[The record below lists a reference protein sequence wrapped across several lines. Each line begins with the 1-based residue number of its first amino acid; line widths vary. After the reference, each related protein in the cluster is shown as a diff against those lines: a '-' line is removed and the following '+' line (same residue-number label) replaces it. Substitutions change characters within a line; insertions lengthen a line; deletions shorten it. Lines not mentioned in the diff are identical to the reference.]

1 MKFNLYLFLFFLL
14 FFKNAFGSN
23 SVIAIVD
30 GDVLTTNQLYL
41 TIDKNEDK
49 LKKLAALDKL
59 INEQIENIK
68 IKEYDIQPT
77 ELAINDQLVRLA
89 KKNNLTIDQIKSATN
104 YNQLLIQINYKI
116 SKLALFEIIVN
127 SNKNKQGTIKVQS
140 NEEIYSNWLKN
151 IRKNSFIVIY
161 EEKL

>member
-151 IRKNSFIVIY
+151 IRKNTFIEIY

>member
-14 FFKNAFGSN
+14 FFKNVSGSN
-23 SVIAIVD
+23 SIIAIVG

-89 KKNNLTIDQIKSATN
+89 KKNNLTIDQIKSASN
-104 YNQLLIQINYKI
+104 YNQVLIQINYKI

>member
-41 TIDKNEDK
+41 TIDKNADK

-77 ELAINDQLVRLA
+77 ELAINDQLVRIA

>member
-41 TIDKNEDK
+41 TIDKNADK

-151 IRKNSFIVIY
+151 IRKNTFIVIY

>member
-151 IRKNSFIVIY
+151 IRKNTFIVIY

>member
-127 SNKNKQGTIKVQS
+127 SNKNIQDAIKVQS

-151 IRKNSFIVIY
+151 IRKNTFIVIY

>member
-41 TIDKNEDK
+41 TIDKNADK